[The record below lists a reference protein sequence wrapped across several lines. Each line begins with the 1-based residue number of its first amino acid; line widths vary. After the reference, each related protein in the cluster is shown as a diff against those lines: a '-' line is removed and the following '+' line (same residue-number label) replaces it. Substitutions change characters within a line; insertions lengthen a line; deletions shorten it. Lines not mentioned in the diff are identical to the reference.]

1 MIRNI
6 VHDEILLQMKAREAT
21 TGDIELA
28 CDMADTLDAN
38 RMRCAGIAAN
48 MVGENVAI
56 ICVLI
61 GDVCTLFFNPK
72 IVACSEP
79 YMAEEGCLSLE
90 GLRRTK
96 RYNKITLH
104 FQDLYM
110 HEHEMTY
117 KGFIA
122 EVIQHEIDHLNGILI

>member
-28 CDMADTLDAN
+28 CDMADTL
-38 RMRCAGIAAN
+38 
-48 MVGENVAI
+48 
-56 ICVLI
+56 
-61 GDVCTLFFNPK
+61 DVCTLFFNPK

-117 KGFIA
+117 KGFTA

>member
-1 MIRNI
+1 
-6 VHDEILLQMKAREAT
+6 
-21 TGDIELA
+21 
-28 CDMADTLDAN
+28 
-38 RMRCAGIAAN
+38 
-48 MVGENVAI
+48 
-56 ICVLI
+56 
-61 GDVCTLFFNPK
+61 
-72 IVACSEP
+72 
-79 YMAEEGCLSLE
+79 MAEEGCLSLE

-117 KGFIA
+117 KGFTA